1 MQRSIFSLVA
11 LSALAWAAPRAHAQL
26 VPLACDADNNGVI
39 DKRDIAIIVADRNT
53 AASGQTDPRDPNR
66 DGIINVLDSGFCATQ
81 CTFAACAIVPSPP
94 PPIAKAGRD
103 QIVASGATVELDGT
117 GSTSARG
124 DSITFS
130 WSIASA
136 PGGSAAALS
145 DSSAPRP
152 TFVADQDGL
161 YQLKLIVTDA
171 HGVASPPSLVNVA
184 AGPGFSVGPVANA
197 GTYPIASVGTPVTL
211 DGSQSTDV
219 SGAGPLLYSWSIKFG
234 PVGTSAFPSN
244 GGGLIEP
251 DATLLPDLFG
261 QYYLQLTVTDANAK
275 SSTSKVAVDTQ
286 PHYLVP
292 VAVPG
297 VAREVQQGEAV
308 QLDGTGS
315 FDPDGSTIAAY
326 QWTLLW
332 KPPGSNAQLSA
343 GNTAQPGLTADQPG
357 DYVVQLVVT
366 ANGLTSV
373 PSTILISTNEVPPR
387 ASAGA
392 DQSVYVGDTATVN
405 GTGTAADNESLAY
418 RWSLLATPAN
428 TAGIT
433 LNGAQTPTATFVPNE
448 PGTYVAQLIVNDGHV
463 DSVPAVTHVQAVTP
477 TTADLALSETA
488 STTTPPIGGTVALT
502 LTATD
507 LGPLSATSASVSDVL
522 PSGLSFVSAS
532 NSSYNP
538 ATGIWTTGGIPRNSA
553 VAVTLYATVLASGSY
568 TNTATITASTPPDPK
583 PANNSASVTLT
594 PVLAA
599 VLDVSAAASNPHPLP
614 GSNITFTITVTNTST
629 VASTGT
635 AVADLLP
642 SGFSFVSAT
651 TASGSYNNTTGQWS
665 IGSLAAG
672 ATATLTITAV
682 VNSSGVYTNS
692 VSVAATNIVSGQPG
706 ETAQVSVDPP
716 PTVSITAPADESR
729 FVTPASFNLGIS
741 ASSPAGVIA
750 QLVVFDGV
758 TALATIPV
766 GLPSIDYSMQ
776 LSGLAPGMHT
786 FVVVATD
793 QEGSSTTSQAVR
805 VFIVSPTASASLLF
819 PSQNAFFVAPATI
832 TLLASAASSTG
843 GVSRVEFFQDG
854 VSVGTAT
861 ELHAPYSLT
870 LTGVAAGTHSYTV
883 AVTDSTST
891 VTSSP
896 VTVTAGAASTLTVT
910 SPDPGASVASDVA
923 AVSGTVQAPPGSSV
937 TVGGIPATIA
947 ADGSFTANDVPLQ
960 PGANSIPVILTAPD
974 ITQTTQTL
982 SVTSTGSRPFRF
994 STYMLGVD
1002 SSTTGLAPLSVQFS
1016 IADVAQVAAT
1026 RVDLS
1031 CFGDGTVNQRTSG
1044 LDTSGGSTVVGTCLY
1059 SQPGV
1064 YTAKA
1069 TVVDLSSGQD
1079 QVIYTATQTIVVTD
1093 PSALDALLRSQWSG
1107 MNNALLAGDST
1118 RALTYL
1124 DSSAQTTYG
1133 PVFRELASVMPGIIA
1148 SYSDL
1153 TPVRLTDTM
1162 AEYLLTRTI
1171 QGTQQAFI
1179 ITFVNVEGVWQL
1191 DLM

>member
-39 DKRDIAIIVADRNT
+39 DKRDIAIIMADRNT

-405 GTGTAADNESLAY
+405 GTGTAAGNESLAY

-428 TAGIT
+428 TGGIT
-433 LNGAQTPTATFVPNE
+433 LNGAQTPAATFVPNE

-594 PVLAA
+594 PVPAA
-599 VLDVSAAASNPHPLP
+599 TLDVSAAVSNAHPVV
-614 GSNITFTITVTNTST
+614 GSDVTFTITVSNTGT
-629 VASTGT
+629 VAASGT
-635 AVADLLP
+635 SVADLLP
-642 SGFSFVSAT
+642 SGLTFVSAT
-651 TASGSYNNTTGQWS
+651 SSTGSYNSSTGQWS
-665 IGSLAAG
+665 IGSLAPG
-672 ATATLTITAV
+672 ASVTLTVTAL
-682 VNSSGVYTNS
+682 VNSAGSFANAVT
-692 VSVAATNIVSGQPG
+692 VAGDNVVSGAAG
-706 ETAQVSVDPP
+706 TAAQVSVTPP
-716 PTVSITAPADESR
+716 PTVSITTPADGSRFIAPASY
-729 FVTPASFNLGIS
+729 PLGITV
-741 ASSPAGVIA
+741 ASPAGVIA
-750 QLVVFDGV
+750 QIAIYDGASLLQTLSV
-758 TALATIPV
+758 RM
-766 GLPSIDYSMQ
+766 PSTSYT
-776 LSGLAPGMHT
+776 LNFSGLGAGTHAYS
-786 FVVVATD
+786 VVATD
-793 QEGSSTTSQAVR
+793 LDGNTTTSNTVN
-805 VFIVSPTASASLLF
+805 VTIVAPTARAALLF
-819 PSQNAFFVAPATI
+819 PTQNAFFVAPATV

-843 GVSRVEFFQDG
+843 SVSQVEFFQDG

-861 ELHAPYSLT
+861 EPHAPYSIT
-870 LTGVAAGTHSYTV
+870 LTGVAAGTHLYTV

-891 VTSSP
+891 VTSSA
-896 VTVTAGAASTLTVT
+896 VTVTVGSAATLTVT
-910 SPDPGASVASDVA
+910 SPQPGASVASDVV
-923 AVSGTVQAPPGSSV
+923 AVAGSVQAPPNSSL
-937 TVGGIPATIA
+937 TVGGVPATIA

-960 PGANSIPVILTAPD
+960 SGANSIPVILTEPD
-974 ITQTTQTL
+974 GNQTTQTL

-994 STYMLGVD
+994 STYTLGVD
-1002 SSTTGLAPLSVQFS
+1002 SSTSGLPPLSVEFA
-1016 IADVAQVAAT
+1016 ITDVAQVAAS

-1031 CFGDGTVNQRTSG
+1031 CLGDGTVNQSTSG
-1044 LDTSGGSTVVGTCLY
+1044 LDTSGGATPVGTCVY

-1064 YTAKA
+1064 YTAEA
-1069 TVVDLSSGQD
+1069 TVVDSSSGQD
-1079 QVIYTATQTIVVTD
+1079 QVVYTATQTIVVTD

-1107 MNNALLAGDST
+1107 MNDALLAGDST
-1118 RALTYL
+1118 RALGYL
-1124 DSSAQTTYG
+1124 DSSAQTVYA
-1133 PVFRELASVMPGIIA
+1133 PVFSELASAMPGIIA

-1153 TPVRLTDTM
+1153 TPVRQTGTM
-1162 AEYLLTRTI
+1162 AEYVLTRTI
-1171 QGTQQAFI
+1171 QGAQQAFI

-1191 DLM
+1191 DMM